1 MSSTPYPT
9 PNFTSNNVFYRMS
22 EEEFESHMIG
32 LTLILPRNIDSTAQQ
47 VSMRRTV
54 GSAWW
59 SPGDSLFYLDGEDEE
74 SWNSERYPVLT
85 ILLAT

>member
-22 EEEFESHMIG
+22 EEEFESHMTG

-47 VSMRRTV
+47 VSVRRTV

-59 SPGDSLFYLDGEDEE
+59 SPGDSLLYMDREDEE
-74 SWNSERYPVLT
+74 SWNSERYPILT
-85 ILLAT
+85 MLLAT